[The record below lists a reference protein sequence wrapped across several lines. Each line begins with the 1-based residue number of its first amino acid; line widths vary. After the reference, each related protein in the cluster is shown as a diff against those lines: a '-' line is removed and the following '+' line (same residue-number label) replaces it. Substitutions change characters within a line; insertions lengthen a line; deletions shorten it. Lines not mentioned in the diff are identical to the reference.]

1 MKGKSTTVIII
12 VALVLVIG
20 IAATVIVSR
29 SKPAEQEIVSIL
41 PTDTQII
48 DTGTEVTMPDEQKA
62 TETASGSTVE
72 VGETESF
79 SPPVKT
85 GLESTNPEV
94 VNLASGE
101 IQLVEFFAFW

>member
-12 VALVLVIG
+12 VVLVLAIG
-20 IAATVIVSR
+20 IAGIVIVSR
-29 SKPAEQEIVSIL
+29 SKPADQEIVSIL
-41 PTDTQII
+41 PTETTII
-48 DTGTEVTMPDEQKA
+48 DSVAEATLPDEQKA
-62 TETASGSTVE
+62 TETVPKTTTE
-72 VGETESF
+72 VVETEAV